1 MNMKRWILGGTA
13 GFFIFLAIIFIN
25 RAGFISNFIVFAF
38 LFIIAGEGWN
48 LLGGYIGE
56 ISFGHAVFFGIGSYC
71 VGLPIGYD
79 IGIPLPILVI
89 VGGVVSGI
97 IAFILSYPLL
107 RMRGFPFLIAT
118 FGLGIVFLRV
128 FHISDVLFA
137 TRGIF
142 IPVVNNYIL
151 YAAIGAVT
159 IASIV
164 GTRWLVSTNL
174 GLSFKAVRDSTE
186 AAQMVGVNIFRTKMI
201 AFVIG
206 AFMTGIAGG
215 LFALYR
221 SFIHPLTCFSMTI
234 SLTILLGPYIG
245 GIGTVLGT
253 AIGAFVVVAIEE
265 VTRGLFV
272 SGHHLFLG
280 MILIIIMLSM
290 REGIYPVLKKLFS
303 RLIYRFSA
311 GKSSEQPVKGKE

>member
-1 MNMKRWILGGTA
+1 MNLRRWCLWGVI
-13 GFFIFLAIIFIN
+13 GFTVFLAILFGN
-25 RAGFISNFIVFAF
+25 RAGYISNFLAFTF

-56 ISFGHAVFFGIGSYC
+56 ISFGHAIFFGLGSYC
-71 VGLPIGYD
+71 VGLPIGY
-79 IGIPLPILVI
+79 GLEIPLPLLVLL
-89 VGGVVSGI
+89 GGVASAAL
-97 IAFILSYPLL
+97 AFVLSYPLL

-118 FGLGIVFLRV
+118 FGLGVVFEKV
-128 FHISDVLFA
+128 FHISDFLFS

-142 IPVVNNYIL
+142 IPAVNNYLL
-151 YAAIGAVT
+151 YSAIGAVT
-159 IASIV
+159 CASII
-164 GTRWLVSTNL
+164 GSRWLVDQNI
-174 GLSFKAVRDSTE
+174 GLSFKAIRDAPD

-221 SFIHPLTCFSMTI
+221 SFVNPPTCFGLTI

-253 AIGAFVVVAIEE
+253 ALGTIVVIGVEE
-265 VTRGLFV
+265 ISRALFV
-272 SGHHLFLG
+272 RGHHLFLG
-280 MILIIIMLSM
+280 LMLIIIMLTM
-290 REGIYPVLKKLFS
+290 REGIYPTLRKYLERIS
-303 RLIYRFSA
+303 WTIRPGAR
-311 GKSSEQPVKGKE
+311 ET

>member
-1 MNMKRWILGGTA
+1 MNLRRWILWGIA
-13 GFFIFLAIIFIN
+13 GFLGFLAILFGN
-25 RAGFISNFIVFAF
+25 RAGFISNFIVYTF

-56 ISFGHAVFFGIGSYC
+56 ISFGHAVFFGIGCYC
-71 VGLPIGYD
+71 VGLPIGY
-79 IGIPLPILVI
+79 GYTFPLPLLVLL
-89 VGGVVSGI
+89 GGVVSA
-97 IAFILSYPLL
+97 AFAFVISYPLL

-118 FGLGIVFLRV
+118 FGMGIVFERV
-128 FHISDVLFA
+128 FHISDFLFS

-142 IPVVNNYIL
+142 IPAVNSYLL
-151 YAAIGAVT
+151 YSVIGAVT
-159 IASIV
+159 VSSIIF
-164 GTRWLVSTNL
+164 TRWLVDQDL
-174 GLSFKAVRDSTE
+174 GLSFKAIRDAPE
-186 AAQMVGVNIFRTKMI
+186 AAQMAGVNIYRTKML

-221 SFIHPLTCFSMTI
+221 SFVHPVTVFGMTI

-253 AIGAFVVVAIEE
+253 AIGAFVVIGIEE
-265 VTRGLFV
+265 VSRALFV

-280 MILIIIMLSM
+280 AMLIIIMLTM
-290 REGIYPVLKKLFS
+290 REGIYPTLRRYLEKISWFNRS
-303 RLIYRFSA
+303 GIRQA
-311 GKSSEQPVKGKE
+311 GQIH